1 MKDNQ
6 INSIIFDKFLIFD
19 IFFAFINFAIC
30 FYMFNYGQQFFIDDL
45 KSPYLDMLASVVVA
59 VALIRIFLYFLLI
72 GNISK
77 MLLTLFYMVIDV
89 IPFTLI
95 FVCYLFFVA

>member
-1 MKDNQ
+1 
-6 INSIIFDKFLIFD
+6 
-19 IFFAFINFAIC
+19 
-30 FYMFNYGQQFFIDDL
+30 MFNYGEEFFID
-45 KSPYLDMLASVVVA
+45 KEKRPYLDTLASVVVA
-59 VALIRIFLYFLLI
+59 AALIRFFLYFLLI

-95 FVCYLFFVA
+95 FICYLLFIS